1 MKPRFVH
8 NKNSKQRSTKQKFDI
23 KDIDYISITTDNEDQ
38 KVCNLVRESIV
49 KNEDPKENES
59 FIIQYSG
66 AIRDGLRLCKNCG
79 KYLPYKQRCKCEQ
92 RKVDTN
98 GLLYM
103 LKEELEQINGHKV
116 SINGKVIKKAK

>member
-59 FIIQYSG
+59 FIIQY
-66 AIRDGLRLCKNCG
+66 
-79 KYLPYKQRCKCEQ
+79 QRWIKIMQ
-92 RKVDTN
+92 K
-98 GLLYM
+98 LW
-103 LKEELEQINGHKV
+103 KV
-116 SINGKVIKKAK
+116 SSIQTEMQMRTA